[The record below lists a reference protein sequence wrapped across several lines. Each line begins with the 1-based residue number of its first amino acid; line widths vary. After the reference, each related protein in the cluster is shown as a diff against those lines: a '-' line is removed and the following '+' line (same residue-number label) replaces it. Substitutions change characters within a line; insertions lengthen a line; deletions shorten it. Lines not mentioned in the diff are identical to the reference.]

1 MRVSWCPLLRY
12 MILNSKPPESS
23 LCLQRRVKIAPRSC
37 GGRSRSCQWMI
48 RKVRGQRGHNDLG
61 YGEPLIGWYCSPQGR
76 WADVSVIPKLYK
88 REKIYRENK
97 TLKRFYSVY
106 IKKIAAICTCSS
118 FMPYQECHCGSLTPP
133 PQNALMTYRLSQRY
147 INWTNIWRALQDIER
162 VESRGIHLYSVWI
175 MIHRLSTCC
184 D

>member
-1 MRVSWCPLLRY
+1 MEEGAGAVS
-12 MILNSKPPESS
+12 
-23 LCLQRRVKIAPRSC
+23 
-37 GGRSRSCQWMI
+37 
-48 RKVRGQRGHNDLG
+48 
-61 YGEPLIGWYCSPQGR
+61 GWYVRSEGKEDTMI
-76 WADVSVIPKLYK
+76 WVMVSHWLAGTAPLRAAELMCPSFQNFTKEK
-88 REKIYRENK
+88 KIYRESK

-133 PQNALMTYRLSQRY
+133 PQSALMTYRLSQRY

-162 VESRGIHLYSVWI
+162 VKSRGIHLYSVWI